1 MIVFVA
7 VDNRN
12 GMMFNHRRQ
21 SQDKALRERVVEL
34 SKGKKLWM
42 NQYSAKQFLQDEPL
56 PTLQVDN
63 MPLDR
68 AQPEDF
74 CFAEDLRL
82 APYERKIEKSDVL
95 EYKEW
100 LIGHYSIRS
109 VNSMLA
115 ALDQFL
121 IFLGAGQMRVKRI
134 KVQEGS
140 LQMRKQELGKAEFRR
155 LVSVARDNGQSQLA
169 MLMETICATGIRVS
183 ELKFFNVNSIKTGIV
198 EVKNKGKQRVVLLP
212 EKLRKRLLLYT
223 AKNKIRSGPV
233 FCTRSGKTKDRS
245 NIWKEMKR
253 LAEKA
258 GIDAGKVFP
267 HNLRHLF
274 ARTFYRA
281 TKNLIHLADI
291 LGHSSVEVTR
301 IYAREGIWE
310 WKRSLDR
317 MDLLEE

>member
-1 MIVFVA
+1 MKDEKKVNWEQDVKTFESYLEERENAEATIKKYLRDVGTF
-7 VDNRN
+7 RN
-12 GMMFNHRRQ
+12 Y
-21 SQDKALRERVVEL
+21 L
-34 SKGKKLWM
+34 KGEK
-42 NQYSAKQFLQDEPL
+42 
-56 PTLQVDN
+56 
-63 MPLDR
+63 
-68 AQPEDF
+68 
-74 CFAEDLRL
+74 
-82 APYERKIEKSDVL
+82 KIEKSDVL

-183 ELKFFNVNSIKTGIV
+183 ELKFFDVNSIKTGIV
-198 EVKNKGKQRVVLLP
+198 EVRNKGKQRVVLLP

>member
-1 MIVFVA
+1 
-7 VDNRN
+7 
-12 GMMFNHRRQ
+12 
-21 SQDKALRERVVEL
+21 
-34 SKGKKLWM
+34 
-42 NQYSAKQFLQDEPL
+42 
-56 PTLQVDN
+56 
-63 MPLDR
+63 
-68 AQPEDF
+68 
-74 CFAEDLRL
+74 
-82 APYERKIEKSDVL
+82 
-95 EYKEW
+95 
-100 LIGHYSIRS
+100 
-109 VNSMLA
+109 
-115 ALDQFL
+115 
-121 IFLGAGQMRVKRI
+121 
-134 KVQEGS
+134 
-140 LQMRKQELGKAEFRR
+140 
-155 LVSVARDNGQSQLA
+155 
-169 MLMETICATGIRVS
+169 METICATGIRVS

-198 EVKNKGKQRVVLLP
+198 EVRNKGKQRVVLLP

-245 NIWKEMKR
+245 NIWKEMKK

-281 TKNLIHLADI
+281 TKNLIHLSDI